1 MKIFKLAVASL
12 GLVAVF
18 GLSVTAN
25 ADASTIAGLWN
36 TGVDNSGAVLADGAL
51 DSHYSFVSLTGT
63 AQGNSAYAGVG
74 TPMPIQVPFWL
85 ANTATSRWIT
95 PTVNAYDSY
104 DPNQLGWYQFNLG
117 FDLTGFDPATASF
130 AARWAVDQGGSV
142 LLNGLQLAEVGND
155 PFNLNDFTTFNTW
168 HDFVANKGFLPGMNV
183 ITFSVGNPPQASGNP
198 IGLRVEFLDSF
209 ASPVPLPA
217 AVLLFIPA
225 VGALGLMARPKAGER
240 GFAVSG
246 N

>member
-1 MKIFKLAVASL
+1 MSRLNAQACLVRASL
-12 GLVAVF
+12 SLLAVF
-18 GLSVTAN
+18 GLSVPAN

-63 AQGNSAYAGVG
+63 AQGSSVYAGVG

-95 PTVNAYDSY
+95 PTANAYDSY
-104 DPNQLGWYQFNLG
+104 DPNQLGWYQFSLN
-117 FDLTGFDPATASF
+117 FDLTGFDQATASF
-130 AARWAVDQGGSV
+130 SARWAVDQGGSV

-168 HDFVANKGFLPGMNV
+168 HAFVANNGFLPGMNV

-198 IGLRVEFLDSF
+198 IGLRVEFIDSF
-209 ASPVPLPA
+209 VEPVPVPGA
-217 AVLLFIPA
+217 AWLL
-225 VGALGLMARPKAGER
+225 GSGLMGLLGLRRRKA
-240 GFAVSG
+240 
-246 N
+246 